1 MSYPGAVIR
10 GSYYLT
16 IVGAPVFTLT
26 LAAWW
31 TRMSTARGAMIF
43 IIVAVIFCLVSAL
56 AWLRV
61 RRGAALF
68 PETLVVEAPVV
79 SALVAFTSILGTLT
93 MLVTLSV
100 LFDPRLPY
108 RDVGGPLLLFM
119 FLTMFLYGFALI
131 VAEWVLP
138 AR

>member
-16 IVGAPVFTLT
+16 IVGAPVFTLS

-31 TRMSTARGAMIF
+31 VRMSTASGATIF
-43 IIVAVIFCLVSAL
+43 IVVAAVYCLASAH

-61 RRGAALF
+61 KRGAPLI
-68 PETLVVEAPVV
+68 PDSLVVEAPVI
-79 SALVAFTSILGTLT
+79 SALVAFTSIVGTLT

-100 LFDPRLPY
+100 LFDPRLPES
-108 RDVGGPLLLFM
+108 DVGGPLVMFI

-131 VAEWVLP
+131 NAEWVLP